1 MRPLRAPNISPKL
14 LTEGALGIRTRD
26 RERETRMAQQ
36 IAPRRAE
43 IVGLILDRTPSK
55 APFPAKI
62 SRGDNTVM

>member
-1 MRPLRAPNISPKL
+1 
-14 LTEGALGIRTRD
+14 
-26 RERETRMAQQ
+26 MAQQ

-62 SRGDNTVM
+62 SRGDDTVM